1 MNAVETAHQSVV
13 KNLELGERVFE
24 TTKRSAFIT
33 IKDHKENF
41 MNDPKVRLLNPCKPE
56 LGKISKKIL
65 EKIISVIRTKSKLI
79 QFKNSGDAISWF
91 KNLKNK
97 RRLRFIQFDI
107 CKYYECISPE
117 LLENTIEWARMY
129 LDISD
134 EEKEIIME
142 SKKSFL
148 YTGDTP
154 WVKKGSVN
162 FDNGMGAF
170 DGAECCDLIGLFL
183 LDQLKNRIKEIESVL
198 FRDDG
203 IAVSDAT
210 PRLLEKARQKIVK
223 IFGEWGLKIT
233 STANLKVIQF
243 LDITLDLTNEVYKPF
258 IKPGDRPLYVSSQS
272 NHPPAVLKNIPLSI
286 NKRLSSISANRDIFN
301 SLTNLS

>member
-1 MNAVETAHQSVV
+1 
-13 KNLELGERVFE
+13 
-24 TTKRSAFIT
+24 
-33 IKDHKENF
+33 
-41 MNDPKVRLLNPCKPE
+41 
-56 LGKISKKIL
+56 
-65 EKIISVIRTKSKLI
+65 
-79 QFKNSGDAISWF
+79 
-91 KNLKNK
+91 
-97 RRLRFIQFDI
+97 
-107 CKYYECISPE
+107 
-117 LLENTIEWARMY
+117 MY
-129 LDISD
+129 VDISD

-154 WVKKGSVN
+154 WVKKGAAN

-210 PRLLEKARQKIVK
+210 PRLLEKARQKIVN
-223 IFGEWGLKIT
+223 IFEEWGLKIT

-243 LDITLDLTNEVYKPF
+243 FDITLDLNNEVYKPY

-286 NKRLSSISANRDIFN
+286 NKRLSSISANREIFK
-301 SLTNLS
+301 